1 MSGSDANASH
11 TVNCYVEEWQ
21 KPAYGRDLRLR
32 EKLTKRLV
40 RILTDDLTMAG
51 IAPMANLLADS
62 YAHQGSLVD
71 PLDESENVAI
81 SGTALSESG
90 SEIAIGLDA
99 EFSVKVNISTIGMA
113 YPPVSVWCYI
123 EEYPGEGGREN
134 VRLREK
140 VTGRKV
146 EMWGT
151 EKTSLAIFLSSPRL
165 SGADRFM
172 PNLYERQGFDDY
184 VLVSGRTTVDSPDSI
199 RFADGDALTYL
210 IGPTSDTAY
219 RDAFRAISE
228 EPVDRAH
235 ARNAR
240 AHLHEGRYREAILSA
255 RLAVE
260 MACGGDG
267 SAIKRRLADAPTD
280 VTAAADALYEHR
292 KVAVHEGGTRV
303 EQQDAEQ
310 AVEAM
315 KVVLA
320 HLESGQA
327 PA

>member
-1 MSGSDANASH
+1 VSGRDARVPR

-21 KPAYGRDLRLR
+21 NPAHGPDLRLR

-40 RILTDDLTMAG
+40 RILTDDLSMAG

-62 YAHQGSLVD
+62 YAHQGGLVD

-81 SGTALSESG
+81 SGTVLGRSG
-90 SEIAIGLDA
+90 TEIGLALDIA
-99 EFSVKVNISTIGMA
+99 FSIKVNISTIGMA
-113 YPPVSVWCYI
+113 YPPVSVWCYV
-123 EEYPGEGGREN
+123 EEYPGEGRRKN

-151 EKTSLAIFLSSPRL
+151 EKTSLAIFLSSPRF
-165 SGADRFM
+165 SGAARLM

-184 VLVSGRTTVDSPDSI
+184 VLVSGRTTVDSRDSI

-210 IGPTSDTAY
+210 LGPTPDTAY
-219 RDAFRAISE
+219 RDAFRAMNE
-228 EPVDRAH
+228 EPADRAH
-235 ARNAR
+235 ARTAR

-267 SAIKRRLADAPTD
+267 AAIKRRLANASAD

-315 KVVLA
+315 QVVLA
-320 HLESGQA
+320 HLESERA
-327 PA
+327 SA